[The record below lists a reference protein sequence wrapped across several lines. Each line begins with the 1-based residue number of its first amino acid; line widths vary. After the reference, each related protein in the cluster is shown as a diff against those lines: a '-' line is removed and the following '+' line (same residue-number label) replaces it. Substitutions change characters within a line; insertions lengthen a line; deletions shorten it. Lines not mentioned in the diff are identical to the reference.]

1 MKWNVKQIGGLILA
15 VIGFILIIYAVHNI
29 HQFSEANGFGNDVK
43 NFFTHNP
50 WWNPIIKFFGG
61 TPQQKVTA
69 YNPAVLACMIIGIV
83 CVIAGLVLT
92 VVFRKKK
99 KRQ

>member
-1 MKWNVKQIGGLILA
+1 MKWNVKRISGLILV

-29 HQFSEANGFGNDVK
+29 HQFSEATGLGNDMK

-61 TPQQKVTA
+61 TPQEKVTA
-69 YNPAVLACMIIGIV
+69 YNSAVLASMIVGIV
-83 CVIAGLVLT
+83 CVIAGFVLAICC
-92 VVFRKKK
+92 RKKK
-99 KRQ
+99 KR